1 MGKRPL
7 IGLTGSRHV
16 RQSQLPGLPLMSV
29 TVSDDYV
36 QGVEAAG
43 GVPVV
48 IPYVSDAAVLGALAE
63 RLDGLLLTGG
73 DDVDPNLYGEEPQ
86 IGLGALE
93 PARDRIE
100 LALIHMMRAQRKPI
114 LGICRGMQVLNVA
127 LGGTLY
133 QDLPRQWKGKL
144 QHSQKAARG
153 EATHSVRLQA
163 GSRVSACY
171 HGETV
176 VRVNSFH
183 HQAVKN
189 VAPVLQ
195 AVGWD
200 ADGLVE
206 AIEGVDTEPLLV
218 AVQWHPENM
227 WRADSGALG
236 LFQALVEAAT

>member
-1 MGKRPL
+1 M
-7 IGLTGSRHV
+7 
-16 RQSQLPGLPLMSV
+16 
-29 TVSDDYV
+29 
-36 QGVEAAG
+36 
-43 GVPVV
+43 
-48 IPYVSDAAVLGALAE
+48 SDAAVLGALAE

>member
-1 MGKRPL
+1 MGQRPL
-7 IGLTGSRHV
+7 IGMTGSRHV
-16 RQSQLPGLPLMSV
+16 RQSQLPGLPLMAV
-29 TVSDDYV
+29 TVSDDYA

-48 IPYVSDAAVLGALAE
+48 IPYVSDGVVLGALAE

-100 LALIHMMRAQRKPI
+100 LALINMMRAQNKPI

-144 QHSQKAARG
+144 QHSQKTGRG
-153 EATHSVRLQA
+153 EATHSVR
-163 GSRVSACY
+163 
-171 HGETV
+171 
-176 VRVNSFH
+176 
-183 HQAVKN
+183 
-189 VAPVLQ
+189 
-195 AVGWD
+195 
-200 ADGLVE
+200 
-206 AIEGVDTEPLLV
+206 
-218 AVQWHPENM
+218 
-227 WRADSGALG
+227 
-236 LFQALVEAAT
+236 